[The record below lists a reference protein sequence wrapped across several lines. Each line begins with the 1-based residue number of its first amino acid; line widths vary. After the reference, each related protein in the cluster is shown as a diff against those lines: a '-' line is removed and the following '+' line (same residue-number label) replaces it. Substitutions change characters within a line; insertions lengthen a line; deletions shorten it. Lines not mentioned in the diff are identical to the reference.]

1 MYLTFHDQFLIN
13 KHVCF
18 FFFAVH
24 YSSEPLNNLFRG
36 MDGHIHF
43 QFQGQ
48 ASLYSDG
55 SSLEHDALIFVGGER
70 T

>member
-1 MYLTFHDQFLIN
+1 MISFLLTNMF
-13 KHVCF
+13 VF

-55 SSLEHDALIFVGGER
+55 SSLEHDALIFAGGER